1 MISGKPVRSVIERTG
16 TPASSSWRA
25 VPPVETISIP
35 SSARP
40 RANST
45 IPVLSETDSRARVT
59 CVSADAAS
67 NALEGLRTA
76 VHGLDSI
83 DR

>member
-16 TPASSSWRA
+16 MPASSSAPA
-25 VPPVETISIP
+25 VPPVEMISTP

-45 IPVLSETDSRARVT
+45 IPVLSETDSSARPIWTSAGAVT
-59 CVSADAAS
+59 SSEDDDPVA
-67 NALEGLRTA
+67 E
-76 VHGLDSI
+76 
-83 DR
+83 